1 MKRKRTTFVGERPIF
16 TGSPHIVEG
25 GFNLDVEN
33 QNYNVG
39 DTIPAGTLAIYD
51 EQTRLVKLLKTA
63 KVKAID
69 ANDAKIVTLVK
80 NDYCQPIF
88 VVGDKVLST
97 VSGTYADAPSITKIE
112 ETDTGYVITLSAAIT
127 GLAVDNI
134 LVQVINSSDNAAIV
148 GDANALTVTDT
159 EVKEDETGIDV
170 TNDTMQYALLERRVL
185 PIPTSQK
192 DSTGMY
198 LKGNVHIRL
207 SQSY

>member
-88 VVGDKVLST
+88 VVGDKVLAT